1 MRQRTGDHS
10 ALLRARELL
19 RARGLDAALAAR
31 PANIRYISG
40 FAGTESYLYLSTER
54 AVILTDSRYTL
65 QAEKEGKD
73 CQVRTIGKGTGY
85 GELLAQLLSED
96 GVRTLGFEEDALL
109 YGTALLFVWLSGKIY
124 RVGILMYGKKPTF
137 KEMAKWLRYK

>member
-40 FAGTESYLYLSTER
+40 FAGTESYLYLSAER

-109 YGTALLFVWLSGKIY
+109 YGTAA
-124 RVGILMYGKKPTF
+124 
-137 KEMAKWLRYK
+137 EHQ